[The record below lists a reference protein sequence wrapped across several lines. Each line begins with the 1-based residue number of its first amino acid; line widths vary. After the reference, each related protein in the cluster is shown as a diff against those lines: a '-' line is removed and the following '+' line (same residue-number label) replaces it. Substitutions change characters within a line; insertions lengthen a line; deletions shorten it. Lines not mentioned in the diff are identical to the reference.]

1 MRANPDSHPTS
12 LILAV
17 VVLYNCE
24 LSRSHSLS
32 SLLEL
37 LNANPECAR
46 RFSVVVYDNSPDAQS
61 VVSGA
66 DFPIHYVHDPANG
79 GLASAYNFALARAE
93 SEEREWLLLLDQDT
107 TLTREFLFELV
118 ETATAL
124 QAAPEAAAIV
134 PKLVVEGG
142 IHSPAT
148 EFIEQMRHQFQPPKL
163 PIPENA
169 VGIMEQPLCPY
180 NSGSTIRVSALR
192 SIGGFPPE
200 FWLDYLDHAVFRSLY
215 VHGYRIYVMLAKLA
229 HDSSHSDIGSVPIWR
244 LQNVLMAQTLYV
256 KRSGNFMDR
265 LLFRI
270 WLLRQSRNLR
280 RTCKDPRMWRRTVLQ
295 AFLLRDL
302 KEPRPS
308 SGLPSPR
315 ALP

>member
-1 MRANPDSHPTS
+1 MHSNPS
-12 LILAV
+12 ILAV
-17 VVLYNCE
+17 IVLYNCE
-24 LSRSHSLS
+24 LSRSQSLCS
-32 SLLEL
+32 FLEVL
-37 LNANPECAR
+37 KANPELAR
-46 RFSVVVYDNSPDAQS
+46 RFSLVVYDNSPQAQRP
-61 VVSGA
+61 VAAEG
-66 DFPIHYVHDPANG
+66 FPTHYVHDPANG

-107 TLTREFLFELV
+107 TPTQEFLCELV
-118 ETATAL
+118 EAATAL
-124 QAAPEAAAIV
+124 NANAQVAAIV
-134 PKLVVEGG
+134 PKLVVNGE

-148 EFIEQMRHQFQPPKL
+148 EFIEQMRRQFQPPAL
-163 PIPENA
+163 PITEDA
-169 VGIMEQPLCPY
+169 VGIMQQPLCPY

-200 FWLDYLDHAVFRSLY
+200 FWLDYLDHAVFHALH

-256 KRSGNFMDR
+256 KRSGNFVDR

-270 WLLRQSRNLR
+270 WLLRQGRNLR
-280 RTCKDPRMWRRTVLQ
+280 RACKDPRMWRRTVLQ

-302 KEPRPS
+302 KEPRPG
-308 SGLPSPR
+308 SGLSSPQ
-315 ALP
+315 AIP

>member
-1 MRANPDSHPTS
+1 MHSNPS
-12 LILAV
+12 ILAI

-24 LSRSHSLS
+24 LSRSQSFSAFLK
-32 SLLEL
+32 LLD
-37 LNANPECAR
+37 ANPELAK
-46 RFSVVVYDNSPDAQS
+46 RFSLVVYDNSPQAQKP
-61 VVSGA
+61 VPTA
-66 DFPIHYVHDPANG
+66 NFPTHYVHDPSNG
-79 GLASAYNFALARAE
+79 GLASAYNFALAQAE

-107 TLTREFLFELV
+107 TPTREFLCELV
-118 ETATAL
+118 EATSAL
-124 QAAPEAAAIV
+124 NANALVAAIV
-134 PKLVVEGG
+134 PKLVVNGE

-148 EFIEQMRHQFQPPKL
+148 EFIEQMRRQFKRPEQA
-163 PIPENA
+163 IPENA
-169 VGIMEQPLCPY
+169 VGIMQQPLCPY

-192 SIGGFPPE
+192 SIGGFPAE
-200 FWLDYLDHAVFRSLY
+200 FWLDYLDHAVFHALY

-270 WLLRQSRNLR
+270 WLLRQGRNLR
-280 RTCKDPRMWRRTVLQ
+280 RACKDPHMWRRTVLQ

-308 SGLPSPR
+308 
-315 ALP
+315 